1 VEGVVLESYGAGN
14 APDKRKDILQALKEA
29 TEKGIIIVNC
39 TQVYIKLTLYS
50 FIINIIQ

>member
-1 VEGVVLESYGAGN
+1 LESYGAGN

-39 TQVYIKLTLYS
+39 TQVCKLNLLLIIKKN
-50 FIINIIQ
+50 NIIK